1 MKKVYIVGIGMD
13 GNTTLTQQARAAIGS
28 ADCLIGAA
36 RMLEPFSALS
46 KPCFT
51 SWNSGEIAGY
61 ILDSGYDKFAVLMSG
76 DCGYFSGAEGLLRA
90 LPDSVLAEVIS
101 GISSPVYYCG

>member
-13 GNTTLTQQARAAIGS
+13 GNSTLTQQARAAIGS

-76 DCGYFSGAEGLLRA
+76 TAA
-90 LPDSVLAEVIS
+90 IS
-101 GISSPVYYCG
+101 AARRDF

>member
-13 GNTTLTQQARAAIGS
+13 GNSTLTQQARAAIGS

-51 SWNSGEIAGY
+51 SWNSGEIAPG
-61 ILDSGYDKFAVLMSG
+61 IFWIPDMIS
-76 DCGYFSGAEGLLRA
+76 LRCSCPGTA
-90 LPDSVLAEVIS
+90 AIS
-101 GISSPVYYCG
+101 AARRDF